1 MGKDQILPWQNIA
14 ILRTQPFAKAQAHF
28 CPSCPVLCKISSI
41 FLSFAPSSVQRIVFG
56 LLDSQTREGKISPM
70 TFLYWNKVSLL
81 LTSDVS
87 VELVTVCVQFA
98 TIGGLEIRTVRHN
111 LCSALHSV
119 VSKDTTLCN
128 AEQRLWDFPPSETE
142 DVLFAKPQI

>member
-1 MGKDQILPWQNIA
+1 M
-14 ILRTQPFAKAQAHF
+14 
-28 CPSCPVLCKISSI
+28 
-41 FLSFAPSSVQRIVFG
+41 QRIVFG

-128 AEQRLWDFPPSETE
+128 AEQRLWDFPHQRQKTFCLQNHRFDQSA
-142 DVLFAKPQI
+142 LFYMEKENKQNVSLSKRI

>member
-1 MGKDQILPWQNIA
+1 M
-14 ILRTQPFAKAQAHF
+14 
-28 CPSCPVLCKISSI
+28 S
-41 FLSFAPSSVQRIVFG
+41 G

-70 TFLYWNKVSLL
+70 TILYWNKVSLL

-98 TIGGLEIRTVRHN
+98 TIGGLDVRIVRHN

-128 AEQRLWDFPPSETE
+128 AEQRLWDFPPIKDRKRFVCKTTDLIKAHYFTWKRRTNKMCLS
-142 DVLFAKPQI
+142 AKGFNG